1 MLWPPFR
8 ARLLLAQ
15 SLMLIAS
22 AAFAWQVY
30 SSGQLTN
37 SIAEATV
44 TERLAELVDIRT
56 LREEHLATE
65 RLLYEYY
72 AEQERERYLT
82 SYYLIQHRIAQV
94 ISNLDR
100 RLPGHPNVAQ
110 IDHLQTEIHQLAQ
123 RFDQAL
129 SETPV
134 DWEQTRRLL
143 SQISNLHLQLAP
155 LLTQLEQQLNQRATQ
170 GLIETQ
176 SSTRASTTFALL
188 FALLIVVV
196 SMSTGLVASR
206 LLAERTERRRLSAF
220 AERNPDPILSV
231 TLQGQL
237 LSLNPAAEQLAKA
250 LSVTPEPAN
259 LIPDLTRHLGTMLM
273 EHKSDYDWE
282 YALGR
287 RHLTAR
293 AVMLADLKQVQV
305 HLRDITAAIRAEAE
319 LRHRATHDQLTVLP
333 NRQQFDQDG
342 QQMIRQH
349 PERPLTLG
357 LLNLNRFHQ
366 VTSQV
371 GFQAGDTIIQ
381 TTAQRLS
388 RALNPLSLPERP
400 IVLYRFGG
408 TRFALLI
415 QGEVDE
421 EALTTIADA
430 IEEGFDAPIYADNTP
445 ASFHLEFDQGYAQYP
460 QHAANCQ
467 ELLRCAD
474 AAVRE
479 AARSP
484 SRSYIPFTPSMR
496 EEENRM
502 IALENEL
509 REAIQK
515 HQFQLYF
522 QPQQRLNDDGL
533 TGAEALLRWQHPERG
548 LLAPADF
555 IPLAEQTGLIV
566 SIGEWVLTQ
575 ACIQARQWMDQ
586 GYNLVI
592 SVNLSA
598 RQLQHPSFV
607 DKVAEILRITGA
619 PPHRVEL
626 ELTES
631 MLMTDLDRAHDT
643 LCQLKT
649 LGLQL
654 AIDDFGTGYSSLA
667 YLKRLPVDTLK
678 IDRSFVANIP
688 DDPQDSAIIRAVL
701 ELAHHLGLKVVAEGV
716 ETQAQH
722 DWLQQAGC
730 NVLQG
735 FWYSRPL
742 AYSDWANMVNT
753 LPLKAAFEDES
764 MRCLTKS

>member
-1 MLWPPFR
+1 MLWTRFR
-8 ARLLLAQ
+8 LRLIVAQLILLMT
-15 SLMLIAS
+15 SI
-22 AAFAWQVY
+22 AFAWQVY
-30 SSGQLTN
+30 SSGQQTN
-37 SIAEATV
+37 RNAEAIV
-44 TERLAELVDIRT
+44 NERLAELKDLRT
-56 LREEHLATE
+56 LREDQIATE
-65 RLLYEYY
+65 RLLFEYF
-72 AEQERERYLT
+72 AEQDRERYLGH
-82 SYYLIQHRIAQV
+82 YYAIQHRIAQV
-94 ISNLDR
+94 ISNLNR
-100 RLPGHPNVAQ
+100 RLPQHPDIAR
-110 IDHLQTEIHQLAQ
+110 IDQLQNESHQLAQ
-123 RFDQAL
+123 RLDQAL
-129 SETPV
+129 SHTPV
-134 DWEQTRRLL
+134 DWEQTRNLL
-143 SQISNLHLQLAP
+143 SQIRDRHGQSTP
-155 LLTQLEQQLNQRATQ
+155 LLDQLEAQLTQQANASLQATHKHT
-170 GLIETQ
+170 G
-176 SSTRASTTFALL
+176 ANTTFALL
-188 FALLIVVV
+188 FALLIV
-196 SMSTGLVASR
+196 LVTLTAGVAARR
-206 LLAERTERRRLSAF
+206 LLTERIERRRLSAF

-237 LSLNPAAEQLAKA
+237 LSLNPAAERLARDLGVA
-250 LSVTPEPAN
+250 PEPVN
-259 LIPDLTRHLGTMLM
+259 LIPNLTQQLGAMLM
-273 EHKSDYDWE
+273 AQKSDYDWDF
-282 YALGR
+282 ALGR

-319 LRHRATHDQLTVLP
+319 LRHRATHDLLTVLP
-333 NRQQFDQDG
+333 NRHQFDLDG
-342 QQMIRQH
+342 QGLIQAH
-349 PERPLTLG
+349 PDRPLTLG
-357 LLNLNRFHQ
+357 LLNLSRFHQ
-366 VTSQV
+366 VTAQV

-388 RALNPLSLPERP
+388 RALNPLSHPDRL
-400 IVLYRFGG
+400 ITLYRFGG

-415 QGEVDE
+415 QGEVDD
-421 EALTTIADA
+421 ATLSAIADA
-430 IEEGFDAPIYADNTP
+430 IEAGFDAPIYADNAP
-445 ASFHLEFDQGYAQYP
+445 ASFHLEFDQGYARYP
-460 QHAANCQ
+460 EHAANCQ

-474 AAVRE
+474 AAVRV

-484 SRSYIPFTPSMR
+484 NRNFIPFDPDMR

-522 QPQQRLNDDGL
+522 QPQQRLNDDDL
-533 TGAEALLRWQHPERG
+533 TGAEALLRWQHPQRG
-548 LLAPADF
+548 LLAPSDF

-586 GYNLVI
+586 GHNLVI

-598 RQLQHPSFV
+598 RQLQHPNFV
-607 DKVAEILRITGA
+607 DTVSEILRVTGA
-619 PPHRVEL
+619 PPQRVEL

-643 LCQLKT
+643 LCQLKA

-678 IDRSFVANIP
+678 IDRSFVANLP

-716 ETQAQH
+716 ENQAQH
-722 DWLQQAGC
+722 DWLQKAGC

-742 AYSDWANMVNT
+742 AYSDWANMVDS
-753 LPLKAAFEDES
+753 LSLKRAAGDAP
-764 MRCLTKS
+764 MRCLTKG